1 MATNP
6 PANAAAV
13 TTNLKPSKNP
23 LAAIVESVH
32 INIDVLEEESNAASQ
47 SK

>member
-23 LAAIVESVH
+23 QAAVAESV
-32 INIDVLEEESNAASQ
+32 NIKVALLEENNNAASQ
-47 SK
+47 R